1 MGSRSTPGSSL
12 YTGCFI
18 CGQKDHQ
25 AAACPQK
32 NKDGKGRTYG
42 GPGVS
47 AFVLMNVT
55 DNASTAR
62 AETPATDDVAT
73 PVGATEETE
82 DAMAMANFWGETRGM
97 GVLDCGATETIGSI
111 SSIEALF
118 EDRVQHLGPQTCTID
133 TESKRRFRFGNGEG
147 RNASSEATLRLTAAG
162 HPLDLKINALGVDNV
177 PILLSVKTME
187 RLGAV
192 VDFKNGQAIFE
203 ALDPA
208 KVVRLH
214 RARSGHLM
222 VDLRGD
228 LMDCAPSTRSTAS
241 SIQNLMKMRRTTPT
255 VLANTLDSE

>member
-1 MGSRSTPGSSL
+1 
-12 YTGCFI
+12 
-18 CGQKDHQ
+18 
-25 AAACPQK
+25 
-32 NKDGKGRTYG
+32 
-42 GPGVS
+42 
-47 AFVLMNVT
+47 MNIT
-55 DNASTAR
+55 DSASTAR
-62 AETPATDDVAT
+62 AETQATDDAAAAAD
-73 PVGATEETE
+73 ATEATE

-118 EDRVQHLGPQTCTID
+118 EDRVQHLGLQTCTIE

-162 HPLDLKINALGVDNV
+162 HPLDLKINTFDVDNV

-187 RLGAV
+187 RFGAV

-214 RARSGHLM
+214 RARNGHLM
-222 VDLRGD
+222 VDVRGD
-228 LMDCAPSTRSTAS
+228 LMDSAPSTRPTAS
-241 SIQNLMKMRRTTPT
+241 GIQNLMKMRQTTPT
-255 VLANTLDSE
+255 VLANTLDSQWDSALPRAKSRNLLREGPTRTGTWRACQSHCQ